1 MEFAAGMYSYFSVFA
16 SNGWLPLEM
25 VGIEQKWDSA
35 AINDLEDSYGQEWSY
50 VARQDLKITAQT
62 SSFVAIVLM
71 QVANV
76 ICCKTRRMS
85 IFQKGLE

>member
-1 MEFAAGMYSYFSVFA
+1 MEFAAGMFSYFSIFA
-16 SNGWLPLEM
+16 TNGWLPLRM

-35 AINDLEDSYGQEWSY
+35 AINDLEDDYGQEWSY
-50 VARQDLKITAQT
+50 TARQELKITAQT
-62 SSFVAIVLM
+62 ASFIAIVLM

-85 IFQKGLE
+85 ILQKGLE